1 MGRKRSQ
8 SATVEL
14 PEPGT
19 VFLMPLGNDRFG
31 ACRVLRENAGE
42 ERKRHGEPAVL
53 VAGSAW
59 IGTEPPDLADPRL
72 REILHLT
79 HHKWQNAPN
88 ANWVSVPPPD
98 DFRAIGILEPDEADR
113 IYESWSSGGW
123 SFAFQTELQ
132 WRWDHDRESV
142 LREDAERAAEQLR
155 QRSEAEFQRKAAR
168 GALTL
173 AQLRDKR
180 RFSDW
185 KEFVPAKA
193 ISGCRLIFRE
203 TIDVLLELGAKPP
216 EEKVLPVLQT
226 CVERLN
232 ELDVRHEHFIETTI
246 REELCEEFDE
256 IAAACGLID
265 RKDLA
270 DEWREW

>member
-1 MGRKRSQ
+1 MGRKRSK
-8 SATVEL
+8 SAAVAL

-19 VFLMPLGNDRFG
+19 VFLMPLGDGRFG

-53 VAGSAW
+53 VAGSPW

-72 REILHLT
+72 REILPLT

-98 DFRAIGILEPDEADR
+98 DFRAIGVVEPDEADR
-113 IYESWSSGGW
+113 IYECWSSGGW

-142 LREDAERAAEQLR
+142 LREDAERAAEQQR
-155 QRSEAEFQRKAAR
+155 QRAEAERQRKAAR

-173 AQLRDKR
+173 SLLRNKR

-185 KEFVPAKA
+185 KEFAPAKA

-203 TIDVLLELGAKPP
+203 TIDVLLELGEKPP
-216 EEKVLPVLQT
+216 DEKVLPVLQT
-226 CVERLN
+226 CIERLN
-232 ELDVRHEHFIETTI
+232 ELDAQHEHFIETTI

-265 RKDLA
+265 WKDLA